1 LARRANCPIYASAAS
16 GSGFRFQALKEGSTI
31 EVSLQQ
37 QDQHW
42 VWRVRDHGPGVPD
55 YALDR
60 VFERFYSLP
69 GPRRPGKSSGL
80 GLCLVREVMTL
91 HGGRVTV
98 ANVREGQQVL
108 GCEACLILPFDG
120 H

>member
-1 LARRANCPIYASAAS
+1 
-16 GSGFRFQALKEGSTI
+16 
-31 EVSLQQ
+31 
-37 QDQHW
+37 
-42 VWRVRDHGPGVPD
+42 
-55 YALDR
+55 
-60 VFERFYSLP
+60 
-69 GPRRPGKSSGL
+69 
-80 GLCLVREVMTL
+80 LCLVREVMTL